1 MENVMNE
8 ALWALG
14 GTVLGATLT
23 TLSSWWIQSRQ
34 FRHEERMHALLN
46 QSRESVKAILLEM
59 LNHKS
64 HTDRSFFA
72 IRERVGGFDDDEIRQ
87 ILHEIGARRVSRNGG
102 TEEWWYLDSRRQ
114 ERIDNKRRKAALR
127 RDKKGD
133 VVRSDTELRSDS

>member
-1 MENVMNE
+1 MP
-8 ALWALG
+8 
-14 GTVLGATLT
+14 TLQR
-23 TLSSWWIQSRQ
+23 WWIQSRQ
-34 FRHEERMHALLN
+34 FRHEERMHALRN

-72 IRERVGGFDDDEIRQ
+72 IRERLGGFDDDEIRQ
-87 ILHEIGARRVSRNGG
+87 ILHEIGARRVLRNGG

-127 RDKKGD
+127 RDKKGAAARFD
-133 VVRSDTELRSDS
+133 AELRSDS